1 MSICKTGGRFSCP
14 TYNLANMLTSQT
26 SGNKLSESY
35 TYYLNG
41 NQKSK
46 TSNGQTT
53 NYVYDKMNRLVSEN
67 DTVYTFDDFGNRK
80 TMTEGEATTT
90 YTYDLNNRLL
100 ESNEVEDRGT
110 VLLS

>member
-1 MSICKTGGRFSCP
+1 
-14 TYNLANMLTSQT
+14 MLVSQT
-26 SGNKLSESY
+26 SGNKLTESY

-46 TSNGQTT
+46 TSNGETT

-80 TMTEGEATTT
+80 TMTDGEAKQH
-90 YTYDLNNRLL
+90 
-100 ESNEVEDRGT
+100 RGT
-110 VLLS
+110 VLLCDN